1 MMPGNTSSLIRDPEG
16 VDLVVVEGH
25 LDRRTVL
32 ETAEWLAAYRR
43 QHDQAED
50 LERALNIVRRA
61 SEPTRS
67 SPENMIRGDG

>member
-1 MMPGNTSSLIRDPEG
+1 MSGTSPSLIREPEG
-16 VDLVVVEGH
+16 VDLIVVEGH

-50 LERALNIVRRA
+50 LERALTIVRRVSQLA
-61 SEPTRS
+61 RT
-67 SPENMIRGDG
+67 SPGK